1 MPVFALKTMGLYCQV
16 IMKISANRSQLLFL
30 SIVVQQWAKRCTMPQ
45 QWCLEG
51 KTVTWEGSYTN
62 HFHLEDR
69 CNPNRDGRRKESK
82 FLHFHLFSA
91 VLEWF
96 LSNKVLKSHFQ

>member
-1 MPVFALKTMGLYCQV
+1 MLYN
-16 IMKISANRSQLLFL
+16 APA
-30 SIVVQQWAKRCTMPQ
+30 VV
-45 QWCLEG
+45 LGG

-69 CNPNRDGRRKESK
+69 CNQHEMVEERNG

-96 LSNKVLKSHFQ
+96 LSNKVLEPLPVSLPVYSQVSSGSVLRF